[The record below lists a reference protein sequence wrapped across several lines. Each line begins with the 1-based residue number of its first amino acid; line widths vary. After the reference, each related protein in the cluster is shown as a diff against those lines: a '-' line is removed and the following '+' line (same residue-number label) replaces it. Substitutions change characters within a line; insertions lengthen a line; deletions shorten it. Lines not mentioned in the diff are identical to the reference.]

1 MARRLF
7 ALIFGILGASS
18 VLLMA
23 YARHAG
29 NDAAHLMKQEYLTI
43 AANMLLPH
51 AFLGIFAISQY
62 DRIGK
67 FAYFTA
73 SLIMGGVIFF
83 CGGLILTAFGIT
95 SHAPSAP
102 LGGICFAAS
111 WLVIGT
117 AFFAKL
123 ADKNP

>member
-7 ALIFGILGASS
+7 ALLFGIFGASS

-29 NDAAHLMKQEYLTI
+29 SDAAHLMKQEYLTI

-51 AFLGIFAISQY
+51 AFLGIFAISQF
-62 DRIGK
+62 DKIGRFSF
-67 FAYFTA
+67 FAAT
-73 SLIMGGVIFF
+73 LIMGGIFMF

-95 SHAPSAP
+95 THAPTAP
-102 LGGICFAAS
+102 FGGICFAAS

-117 AFFAKL
+117 AFFAKIEG
-123 ADKNP
+123 KIQ

>member
-1 MARRLF
+1 MVRRLF
-7 ALIFGILGASS
+7 ALLFGILGASS

-51 AFLGIFAISQY
+51 AFLGLFALSQF
-62 DRIGK
+62 DKIGQ
-67 FAYFTA
+67 FACFTSA
-73 SLIMGGVIFF
+73 LIMGGIIFF
-83 CGGLILTAFGIT
+83 CGGLIFTAFGIT
-95 SHAPSAP
+95 THAPTAP
-102 LGGICFAAS
+102 FGGICFAAS

-117 AFFAKL
+117 AFFAKPL
-123 ADKNP
+123 GKTP